1 MQRREKK
8 DIRNLPFGKGRSV
21 YAGKLNGV
29 VVNNAGPG
37 VRLCGFWILAP
48 LLSDSW
54 ASHTLSASGV
64 LNHKWGW

>member
-37 VRLCGFWILAP
+37 VRLCGF
-48 LLSDSW
+48 
-54 ASHTLSASGV
+54 
-64 LNHKWGW
+64 